1 MQRRQALQKIAALGA
16 ATVSGAA
23 IAAPAVITQPSI
35 QWRLASSFPK
45 SLDTIYGAAEMLSK
59 RVAQLTDGK
68 FQIRVFASG
77 DLVPGLQVLD
87 AVSNGTVECGHTAG
101 YYYVGKSKAFA
112 FDTCLP
118 FGLTARQQ
126 NAWYSQAGGQQL
138 LASYL
143 NNIIL
148 SILQA
153 VIQARKWAV
162 GLENPSIALKIY
174 KA

>member
-16 ATVSGAA
+16 ATATTASF
-23 IAAPAVITQPSI
+23 AAPAVITQPAV

-45 SLDTIYGAAEMLSK
+45 SLDTIYGAGEMLSK

-68 FQIRVFASG
+68 FQIRVFAG
-77 DLVPGLQVLD
+77 GELVPGLQVLD

-138 LASYL
+138 LGELFKQY
-143 NNIIL
+143 NIVNFAGGNTGA
-148 SILQA
+148 QM
-153 VIQARKWAV
+153 
-162 GLENPSIALKIY
+162 G
-174 KA
+174 